1 MNTQYNPPTLNKI
14 TEELENLVTKRT
26 GGSINFRGMH
36 FQILYSSYLILKELG
51 QHSDNKSIRMEGI
64 EDIDLT
70 TSQNILIDKQYIQ
83 VKSSINKMDAG
94 NFWSLGVLQN
104 FVETFDI
111 NPESQFKLVYNME
124 ISKGNLHDLINKK
137 EVSEFWISKLDT
149 LRKNFNFEDFF
160 QRVSF
165 EHKTTT
171 DLFNEILILLFKN
184 WGINKGTEFQFLR
197 SLFYNV
203 FIWSKNRSTVS
214 NSDINILFQDIID
227 SYSKAPVNKAILNN
241 WISKVLYS
249 KTENINSD
257 DFYDGKAARPVH
269 ISLGLPVK
277 RKVWQKIIYDN
288 LISSDVTVIKSSS
301 GQGKSTLAWQTGMD
315 LQEKNNY
322 TIYEL
327 RNCANVNE
335 ADSIA
340 EFLKTRLL
348 IGEKPL
354 LIIDGLNN
362 LVESWF
368 EIVTRTRDYPVKYLL
383 TTRQEDWYRFGAD
396 LSQIKLMIVD
406 ISLSI
411 NEAREIFEE
420 FKRKQKIHSDIIRW
434 QPVWEQVHQKG
445 LLIEYTY
452 LLTRGEMIHER
463 LSAQLKYLSNSRSSG
478 AKMEMLRMISL
489 ADCLNIKL
497 KTINLINYIRV
508 DIGFEQDRG
517 ELLNE
522 LEKEYFLNFEGNFV
536 EGLHPVRSQ
545 HLKDLLHKNLP
556 IEESLKNL
564 FKIITDDYKQDFFS
578 NIPTLITDQNKTS
591 LYNTLA
597 DAISEESFENI
608 VLALDGVM
616 HAEPK
621 RYWRENK
628 LMFDEAYKTG
638 GIDLFSITSTPFT
651 ELTTLNDLAEI
662 MGDKGGNLRNLATLK
677 NELSRFK
684 FENSDV
690 IIFAKALNS
699 HLQKRLQ
706 SIDTYKGL
714 GFLLKWYN
722 SLQLPLSLPLIKP
735 DIDELTIM
743 DFQEAKEFMLFFQL
757 SNPLLYKDF
766 IIENRHKIT
775 SYLKVKTDSL
785 FIEVRD
791 NEVHIKYLLEDK
803 NAKYANDLSVSRIDD
818 IHVFLPFYDKYCTEA
833 LMLPFP
839 SEDMISVV
847 KQDSTKRLSK
857 EILGNSF
864 EIHLNQIWNT
874 EISKIYQESSAYY
887 WQEKILEIRKI
898 ALEWAKNVTRIIDA
912 LLEGNQNKKKKN
924 LSELEHNR
932 RLLNHSVINRK
943 KYPNF
948 EKYNEKET
956 KVIEERDINSWISSL
971 TNINTQIYKI
981 FIPDV
986 EHERNLA
993 VINFKSIYFSL
1004 QDMQN
1009 AFRVIEKQ
1017 SIAYFD
1023 SENICNEEIKHY
1035 DRLYATI
1042 LYYLSHLPLEN
1053 KIAVKVGRK
1062 AVEEWW
1068 STAKTATLDDL
1079 NLSLRII
1086 EQTSDYKFIYPENIE
1101 ETPTLKYLTIGIL
1114 DFDFSDSID
1123 FQNLLFAFDILRDIN
1138 YDFITIINVKNSIAS
1153 NGIRLKKDLI
1163 SAINNFTDDT
1173 EDIDMNYLMPMP
1185 ILTDA
1190 QTIKNL
1196 PGVQLSETKVNKELD
1211 KKLETLVDLWK
1222 LSEYKKN
1229 LLKSSDIEMIWFQN
1243 LQLENIIRKNLD
1255 ELVLPSRDF
1264 VEFVEKGLNSDEIY
1278 EKNEIVEKIYDQI
1291 SQ

>member
-1 MNTQYNPPTLNKI
+1 MKIQYKHPTLNKI
-14 TEELENLVTKRT
+14 SEELENLIIKRT
-26 GGSINFRGMH
+26 GGSVNFRGMY
-36 FQILYSSYLILKELG
+36 FQILYSSYLVLKELN

-64 EDIDLT
+64 EDIDFS
-70 TSQNILIDKQYIQ
+70 TSQNILIEKQYIQ

-124 ISKGNLHDLINKK
+124 IAKGNLYDLIHKK
-137 EVSEFWISKLDT
+137 EMSEFWISKLDT
-149 LRKNFNFEDFF
+149 LKKNFKFEDFF
-160 QRVSF
+160 QRISF

-184 WGINKGTEFQFLR
+184 WGINKGTELQFLR
-197 SLFYNV
+197 SLFYNA

-214 NSDINILFQDIID
+214 NNDINILFQDIKD
-227 SYSKAPVNKAILNN
+227 SYSKAPVNNAIQNN
-241 WISKVLYS
+241 WISKVSYS

-277 RKVWQKIIYDN
+277 RKVWQKIIYEN
-288 LISSDVTVIKSSS
+288 LISADVTVIKSSS

-340 EFLKTRLL
+340 EFLQTRIL

-354 LIIDGLNN
+354 LIIDGLNT

-368 EIVTRTRDYPVKYLL
+368 EIVTRTRDYPAKYLL

-396 LSQIKLMIVD
+396 LSQIKLMMVD

-463 LSAQLKYLSNSRSSG
+463 LSAQLKYLSNSRSSV

-497 KTINLINYIRV
+497 KTINLINYIKAE
-508 DIGFEQDRG
+508 IGFEQDRG

-522 LEKEYFLNFEGNFV
+522 LEKEYFLNFEGDFI

-545 HLKDLLHKNLP
+545 HLKDLLHKTLP

-564 FKIITDDYKQDFFS
+564 LKIITNDYKQDFFS
-578 NIPTLITDQNKTS
+578 NIPTLITDQNKS
-591 LYNTLA
+591 SFYDTLA

-608 VLALDGVM
+608 VLALDGIM

-621 RYWRENK
+621 RYWSENK
-628 LMFDEAYKTG
+628 LMFDEAYKSG

-662 MGDKGGNLRNLATLK
+662 MGDKGDNLRNLAALK
-677 NELSRFK
+677 NQLSSFK

-699 HLQKRLQ
+699 HLQKRLR
-706 SIDTYKGL
+706 SIDTYMGL

-735 DIDELTIM
+735 DIDELTKM

-766 IIENRHKIT
+766 IIEHRYKIT
-775 SYLKVKTDSL
+775 SYLKVNTDSL
-785 FIEVRD
+785 FIEARD

-803 NAKYANDLSVSRIDD
+803 SAKYANELSVSRIDD
-818 IHVFLPFYDKYCTEA
+818 IHCFLPFYDKYCTEA

-847 KQDSTKRLSK
+847 KQNSIKRLSK

-874 EISKIYQESSAYY
+874 EISKIYQESSSYY
-887 WQEKILEIRKI
+887 WQEKILEIRRI
-898 ALEWAKNVTRIIDA
+898 ALEWAKNVTRIIDS
-912 LLEGNQNKKKKN
+912 LLEGNHIKKKKFIE
-924 LSELEHNR
+924 ELDRNR
-932 RLLNHSVINRK
+932 RLLNHSIVSRK

-956 KVIEERDINSWISSL
+956 KVIEEKDINSWISSL

-1009 AFRVIEKQ
+1009 AFRVIEIQ

-1042 LYYLSHLPLEN
+1042 LYYLSQIPLEN

-1062 AVEEWW
+1062 AVEDWW
-1068 STAKTATLDDL
+1068 SKAKTATLDDL

-1086 EQTSDYKFIYPENIE
+1086 EQSSDYKFIYPENIE

-1114 DFDFSDSID
+1114 DFDFSDSQD

-1138 YDFITIINVKNSIAS
+1138 YDFITIVNVKNNIAS

-1163 SAINNFTDDT
+1163 TTINNFTDGT
-1173 EDIDMNYLMPMP
+1173 EDIDLNYLAPMP
-1185 ILTDA
+1185 IFTDA

-1196 PGVQLSETKVNKELD
+1196 PGVQLSETKVNKVLD
-1211 KKLETLVDLWK
+1211 KKLETLIDLWK
-1222 LSEYKKN
+1222 LSEYRKY
-1229 LLKSSDIEMIWFQN
+1229 LVKSSDIEMIWFQN
-1243 LQLENIIRKNLD
+1243 LQLENIVRKNLD

-1264 VEFVEKGLNSDEIY
+1264 VEFVEKGLNSDIIY
-1278 EKNEIVEKIYDQI
+1278 EQNEIVEKIYDQI
-1291 SQ
+1291 SL